1 MSFMNADS
9 PFPVAMTI
17 AGSDSGGGAGIQAD
31 LRAFRAF
38 NVHGCS
44 AITALT
50 AQNPLGVRNIQ
61 PASLAV
67 LRDQISAISEA
78 FSVKAIKTGMLV
90 DAEHIRVVAETLP
103 LFQGIPLIVDPVMVS
118 TSGKALLAE
127 DAVEVLTTVLLPHAA
142 LVTPNLPE
150 ANALLGRPIHAPI
163 PALAPFAQALF
174 NRLQVPI
181 LLKGGHHATST
192 ATDLIVDA
200 EGGCF
205 EIVSPIVPAP
215 LTTHGTGCSLS
226 AAIAANLARGNTLLE
241 SICRAKAWLYTL
253 LNAGV
258 CAGKAAVYGVEA
270 AQLPRECI
278 QVRSLTR

>member
-1 MSFMNADS
+1 MNADS

-50 AQNPLGVRNIQ
+50 AQNPLGVRNVQ
-61 PASLAV
+61 AASLEV

-90 DAEHIRVVAETLP
+90 DADHIRVVAERLS
-103 LFQGIPLIVDPVMVS
+103 LFQGIPVIVDPVMVS

-127 DAVEVLTTVLLPHAA
+127 DAVEVLSTVLLPHAA

-150 ANALLGRPIHAPI
+150 ANALLGRPIDAPI
-163 PALAPFAQALF
+163 ADLAAHARALF
-174 NRLQVPI
+174 DHLQVPI
-181 LLKGGHHATST
+181 LLKGGHHTTAH
-192 ATDLIVDA
+192 ATDCFIDA
-200 EGGCF
+200 AGHGY
-205 EIVSPIVPAP
+205 EICSPIVAAP

-226 AAIAANLARGNTLLE
+226 AAITANLARGETLLE
-241 SICRAKAWLYTL
+241 AICRAKAWLYTL
-253 LNAGV
+253 LKAGV
-258 CAGKAAVYGVEA
+258 SAGEVAVYGVEA
-270 AQLPRECI
+270 TPLPREGI
-278 QVRSLTR
+278 QVRPLTH

>member
-1 MSFMNADS
+1 MVQPPNIL
-9 PFPVAMTI
+9 TI

-31 LRAFRAF
+31 LKTMTAMGAFGMS
-38 NVHGCS
+38 V
-44 AITALT
+44 ITALT

-67 LRDQISAISEA
+67 LRDQISAIAEA
-78 FSVKAIKTGMLV
+78 FSVKALKTGMLV

-103 LFQGIPLIVDPVMVS
+103 LFQGLPLIVDPVMVS

-150 ANALLGRPIHAPI
+150 SNALLGRPIDAPI
-163 PALAPFAQALF
+163 ADLAAHARALF
-174 NRLQVPI
+174 DHLQVPI

-192 ATDLIVDA
+192 ATDCFIDA
-200 EGGCF
+200 EGHGY
-205 EIVSPIVPAP
+205 EICSPIVAAP

-226 AAIAANLARGNTLLE
+226 AAITANLARGETLLE
-241 SICRAKAWLYTL
+241 AICRAKAWLYTL
-253 LNAGV
+253 LKAGV
-258 CAGKAAVYGVEA
+258 SAGEVAVYGVEA
-270 AQLPRECI
+270 TPLPREGI
-278 QVRSLTR
+278 QVRPLTH